1 MNKVIILGNMTRK
14 AELRTIPSGNKVA
27 NFSIAVSERYK
38 DKQGQQQ
45 EKSEYIN
52 CVAWNRTAEI
62 IEQYMKKGSK
72 ILVEGKLQTSTWDKD
87 GEKRYKT
94 EVIVSS
100 MEMLGSKSQAPQKQ
114 DAQRQ
119 DAMETPPDN
128 YQGGFDSPAQDDL
141 PF

>member
-27 NFSIAVSERYK
+27 NFSIAVSEKYK
-38 DKQGQQQ
+38 DKQGQWVDKA
-45 EKSEYIN
+45 EFVN
-52 CVAWNRTAEI
+52 CVAWGRTAEVI
-62 IEQYMKKGSK
+62 DQYLDKGSK

-100 MEMLGSKSQAPQKQ
+100 MEMLGNKPQGQAPKTAPSP
-114 DAQRQ
+114 DV
-119 DAMETPPDN
+119 PPDS
-128 YQGGFDSPAQDDL
+128 YGGGFSQDEDSDLL